1 MKKIFF
7 LMIACMLILCGCSA
21 EEHEAQLND
30 DGTLTVASA
39 KELIKEGAVLVD
51 VRSKSEYNSGHIDG
65 AKLLPVESI
74 NVSNAKEVI
83 ASKDTVVIVY
93 CRSGARSASAAK
105 VLEELGY
112 TNVYNLGAMSNWEK

>member
-7 LMIACMLILCGCSA
+7 LLIACMLILCGCSA
-21 EEHEAQLND
+21 EEHKAQMND

-105 VLEELGY
+105 VLEGLGY

>member
-7 LMIACMLILCGCSA
+7 LLIACMLILCGCSA
-21 EEHEAQLND
+21 EEHKAQLND

-83 ASKDTVVIVY
+83 ASKDTAVIVY

-105 VLEELGY
+105 VLEGLGY

>member
-21 EEHEAQLND
+21 GEHESQLND

-51 VRSKSEYNSGHIDG
+51 VRTKSEYNSGHIDG
-65 AKLLPVESI
+65 AKLLPVDSI
-74 NVSNAKEVI
+74 NASNAKEVI

-105 VLEELGY
+105 LLEELGY

>member
-1 MKKIFF
+1 
-7 LMIACMLILCGCSA
+7 MLILCGCSA
-21 EEHEAQLND
+21 GEHESQLND

-51 VRSKSEYNSGHIDG
+51 VRTKSEYNSGHIDG
-65 AKLLPVESI
+65 AKLLPVDSI
-74 NVSNAKEVI
+74 NASNAKEVI

-105 VLEELGY
+105 LLEELGY

>member
-7 LMIACMLILCGCSA
+7 LLIACMLILCGCSA
-21 EEHEAQLND
+21 EEHKAQLND

-83 ASKDTVVIVY
+83 VSKDTVVIVY

-105 VLEELGY
+105 VLEGLGY

>member
-21 EEHEAQLND
+21 EEHEAQLNG
-30 DGTLTVASA
+30 DGTLTVSSA